1 MADQPK
7 TEKVETTLTVSR
19 KTPLPLWI
27 ALIVVMI
34 LGVLWERVRL
44 PNAKARMD
52 RIPLKGLGFAGQ
64 ELPLDEVELKVF
76 GKADVLNRV
85 YAAGPQKFVLTVIDG
100 TNDRHAVHDPLYC
113 FKGAGWSVDG
123 LTPKRIAGGEGKI
136 LKLSKEGKQVEAMI
150 WFSDGRERHASAMLY
165 WWQTTVRRITVGKS
179 GREPILIVVQPAADA
194 TLNWDALFDAFPAL
208 RTI

>member
-1 MADQPK
+1 MADQPE
-7 TEKVETTLTVSR
+7 TEKTDAPRRVGK
-19 KTPLPLWI
+19 KTPIALWV
-27 ALIVVMI
+27 ALIVVMV

-44 PNAKARMD
+44 PNAKDRFG

-85 YAAGPQKFVLTVIDG
+85 YAAGPYKFVLTIIDG

-123 LTPKRIAGGEGKI
+123 QIPKRIAGGEGKI
-136 LKLSKEGKQVEAMI
+136 LKLSKEGRQVEAMI
-150 WFSDGRERHASAMLY
+150 WFSDGRERHASALLY
-165 WWQTTVRRITVGKS
+165 WWQTTVRRITIGKS
-179 GREPILIVVQPAADA
+179 GDEPILIVIQPAGQAA
-194 TLNWDALFDAFPAL
+194 LNWDVIFDAFPSL

>member
-1 MADQPK
+1 VK
-7 TEKVETTLTVSR
+7 R
-19 KTPLPLWI
+19 KTPKALWL
-27 ALIVVMI
+27 ALIVVMV

-44 PNAKARMD
+44 PNAKERLE
-52 RIPLKGLGFAGQ
+52 RVPLKGFGFAGQ

-85 YAAGPQKFVLTVIDG
+85 YSAGGQKFVLTVIDG

-123 LTPKRIAGGEGKI
+123 QTVKRIAGGEGKI
-136 LKLSKEGKQVEAMI
+136 LKLSKEGRQVEAMI

-179 GREPILIVVQPAADA
+179 GAEPILVVLQPADGAV
-194 TLNWDALFDAFPAL
+194 LNWDVLFDAFPAL